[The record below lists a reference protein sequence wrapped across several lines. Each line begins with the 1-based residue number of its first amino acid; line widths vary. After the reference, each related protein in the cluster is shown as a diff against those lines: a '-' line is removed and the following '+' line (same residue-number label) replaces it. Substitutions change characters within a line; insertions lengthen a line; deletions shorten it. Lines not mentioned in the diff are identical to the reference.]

1 MNTNGEKAGSAAPQ
15 EYYLPAVDAMETKD
29 ELVLI
34 ADMPGTRPE
43 DLEVTV
49 EDGILTLTG
58 AMAAPTVESRETL
71 QREFLRGTYY
81 RQFRVPRE
89 FAADRIDAT
98 LKAGVVTVRIPREE
112 KSKPRK
118 IPVKVG

>member
-1 MNTNGEKAGSAAPQ
+1 MNANTEKTGSAVPQ
-15 EYYLPAVDAMETKD
+15 EYYLPAVDAMETRD
-29 ELVLI
+29 ELVLV

-58 AMAAPTVESRETL
+58 AMAAPAPESRETL

-98 LKAGVVTVRIPREE
+98 LKSGVVTVRIPREE

>member
-1 MNTNGEKAGSAAPQ
+1 MNGNTEKTNPTATQ
-15 EYYLPAVDAMETKD
+15 EYYLPAVDAMETRE

-49 EDGILTLTG
+49 EDGILTLMG
-58 AMAAPTVESRETL
+58 AMTAPAIDGRETL

-81 RQFRVPRE
+81 RQFRLPRE

>member
-1 MNTNGEKAGSAAPQ
+1 MNASTEKTGSAVPQ
-15 EYYLPAVDAMETKD
+15 EYYLPAVDAMETRD

-43 DLEVTV
+43 NLEVTV

-58 AMAAPTVESRETL
+58 TMAAPGVESRDTL
-71 QREFLRGTYY
+71 QREFLRGAYY